1 MKFVLI
7 ATFLITGSAF
17 AYTTSTVGNHPP
29 KDEAIAAEKREPASV
44 QTKEVKSAEKAKSTK
59 VETAK

>member
-17 AYTTSTVGNHPP
+17 AYNTSTVGNHPP
-29 KDEAIAAEKREPASV
+29 KEEAIAAEKREPASV
-44 QTKEVKSAEKAKSTK
+44 ETKEMKPADKVKQAKVAPEK
-59 VETAK
+59 

>member
-17 AYTTSTVGNHPP
+17 AYNTSTVGNHPP
-29 KDEAIAAEKREPASV
+29 KEEAVAVEKREPASV
-44 QTKEVKSAEKAKSTK
+44 ETKDMKPADKVKQPKVAAEK
-59 VETAK
+59 

>member
-1 MKFVLI
+1 MKFILI

-29 KDEAIAAEKREPASV
+29 KDEAISAETREPASV
-44 QTKEVKSAEKAKSTK
+44 ETKEVKPSEKEKATK